1 LPETPPELLEPVA
14 LMVVP
19 LMYAGYITLISG
31 ISRSEV
37 PSLKAMPSEPPTQ
50 STLPDELVLPSASVP
65 LP

>member
-1 LPETPPELLEPVA
+1 
-14 LMVVP
+14 MVVP